1 MIPPRLILPKL
12 TLPILLAGIVLALLP
27 PMGAQAAP
35 LNPRSF
41 ASLGSNPFTQTGA
54 YTVNTGATPPTLSG
68 PGISSPIRGAVSSA
82 GVAVFT
88 FNSITLP
95 QGATLSAVR
104 GTARPLALLSQ
115 GDADIEGT
123 IDVSGADAGAGGP
136 GGGGGGA
143 DSASGNGSPG
153 GSVEPGGGGA
163 GGQAGPESSRA
174 TFGGGGGFG
183 GAGSYSGA
191 AGGRPYGDLLTKL
204 EGGSGGGGAAAQE
217 YDGPYPG
224 SFPGGAGGGGGG
236 AVEIGAIGTVT
247 LAGGVNASGGDGGSP
262 VGGGGAGG
270 GILVHGA
277 DVAVSAAPL
286 TLSAHG
292 GSGAN
297 VGGGGR
303 IVLEADGGA
312 VTGDIDRAIF
322 LSGFNNNGNGQVK
335 TVGTVIPYAEDNG
348 IFRVPHRSASGVNL
362 TLTASS
368 ARPNGSETDAL
379 VYSLLGAN
387 GGAQHGTVTLSGS
400 TATYKPNVAADYVGT
415 DTFRFTI
422 SDSTEG
428 LAGDHTGTITV
439 TLTNTAPV
447 AQTDSYRASQSTTL
461 AVPASGV
468 LANDTDTD
476 GDKLSALLVTSPAH
490 AASFALRT
498 DGSFTYTPAA
508 GYFGTDSFTYNAS
521 DGHASSN
528 TATVNLAVVGTPT
541 ANNQSVSVPFNT
553 AKAITLTGSDPN
565 SPPQTLTYTVFTAPA
580 HGTLSGTAPNLTY
593 TPTAGYQGADSF
605 TFTVSNGVSTSSTA
619 TATLNVAAGVPTAT
633 AQSVSAAFN
642 TAKAITLMG
651 VDPDLPALSFTYS
664 VTTNP
669 THGSLSGFNAST
681 GTVTYTPTAGYHGAD
696 SFTFT
701 ANNGT
706 NTSSTA
712 TVTISVAAGTP
723 TANAQSVTTSQGTAA
738 AITLAGSDPDVPAL
752 PLTYSVVSDPAHGT
766 LSGTAPNLTYT
777 PAAGYY
783 GADSFTFTVSNGV
796 NTSAQATVSL
806 TVTQA
811 AASDVTAQ
819 VTVTR
824 GGFRFVRATGHY
836 LQPVTLA
843 NNGAALA
850 DPLSLVLDG
859 LAGATLVGASG
870 ITSAAAPSGSPYVTL
885 PPGGLAAGASVT
897 VTLEFTA
904 QPTGYAVRVL
914 AGPGAR

>member
-1 MIPPRLILPKL
+1 MQSPKLTLPKL
-12 TLPILLAGIVLALLP
+12 TLPTLLAGVVLALLP
-27 PMGAQAAP
+27 PAPAQAAP
-35 LNPRSF
+35 LNPSGF
-41 ASLGSNPFTQTGA
+41 ASLGNNPFTQNGT

-68 PGISSPIRGAVSSA
+68 PGISSPIRGAVSPA

-88 FNSITLP
+88 FRSITLP

-104 GTARPLALLSQ
+104 DTARPLALLSQ
-115 GDADIEGT
+115 GDTDIEGT
-123 IDVSGADAGAGGP
+123 IDVSGADAGVGGP
-136 GGGGGGA
+136 GGAGGGA
-143 DSASGNGSPG
+143 DSAGGSGSPG

-163 GGQAGPESSRA
+163 GGQAGPESSSA

-183 GAGSYSGA
+183 GAGTQEYG
-191 AGGRPYGDLLTKL
+191 GGRPYGDLLTKL

-217 YDGPYPG
+217 YGGPYPG

-297 VGGGGR
+297 AGGGGR

-322 LSGFNNNGNGQVK
+322 LSGFNNSNGQIK
-335 TVGTVIPYAEDNG
+335 TVGAVVPYAEDNG
-348 IFRVPHRSASGVNL
+348 DVRVPHRSASGVNF

-415 DTFRFTI
+415 DTFRFTVY
-422 SDSTEG
+422 DSTEG
-428 LAGDHTGTITV
+428 LPGDHTGTITV

-461 AVPASGV
+461 TVPASGV

-508 GYFGTDSFTYNAS
+508 GYFGTDSFAYNAS
-521 DGHASSN
+521 DGHAGSN
-528 TATVNLAVVGTPT
+528 TATVNLTVVGTPT

-605 TFTVSNGVSTSSTA
+605 TFTVSNGVSTSNPA
-619 TATLNVAAGVPTAT
+619 TATLNVAAGIPTAT

-651 VDPDLPALSFTYS
+651 VDPDVPALSLTYS

-696 SFTFT
+696 SFTFSVS
-701 ANNGT
+701 NGT

-752 PLTYSVVSDPAHGT
+752 PLAYTVATGPTHGT
-766 LSGTAPNLTYT
+766 LTGTAPSLTYT

-824 GGFRFVRATGHY
+824 GGFRYVRATGHY

-850 DPLSLVLDG
+850 DPISLVLDG

-870 ITSAAAPSGSPYVTL
+870 TTSAAAPSGSPYVTL
-885 PPGGLAAGASVT
+885 PAGGLAAGASVT

-904 QPTGYAVRVL
+904 QPTGYTARVL